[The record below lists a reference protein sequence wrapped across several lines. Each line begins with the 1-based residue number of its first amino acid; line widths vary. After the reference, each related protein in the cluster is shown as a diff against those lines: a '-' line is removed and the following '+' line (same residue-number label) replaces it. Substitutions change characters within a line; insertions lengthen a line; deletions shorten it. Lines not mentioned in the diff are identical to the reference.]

1 MTRDISLTTH
11 VSGSC
16 VCGLSISSPRP
27 CSWTQEQDSLEFQE
41 VEVFCLSSTLS
52 PVSVSNSLL
61 VEASPD
67 YTVTAV
73 VLLLAATS
81 FLTLACTR

>member
-1 MTRDISLTTH
+1 M
-11 VSGSC
+11 
-16 VCGLSISSPRP
+16 CGLSISSPRP

-41 VEVFCLSSTLS
+41 VEVFCLSTPPL
-52 PVSVSNSLL
+52 SVSHSQL
-61 VEASPD
+61 VEKPPD